1 METRDGTVITR
12 REIDAMSGQE
22 LMALV
27 RRHAKLLGER
37 SPKKP
42 QDFFCPDIQDEL
54 ALLRKLYQLDPEQ
67 FVQLVLE
74 QNKRE
79 YIAGGHWAAVL
90 LSQGGTLPEE
100 VLRIQEQK
108 MATSL
113 TKVEEHTCSNG
124 RGYEWKET
132 HEFTL
137 ALVLEPTLFW
147 EVSEKARAAWR
158 DWYDRY
164 HYQRTKCE
172 QLAAAFALRETWLGS
187 SHTDSAQILYGLGWR
202 PLDVMLAYLLGALN
216 TYHLPVDPDCA
227 IDAARRDPE
236 TAVDLMDSDR
246 YQALLKDRLH
256 PSYHVEMAR
265 AWREFL
271 YLQYSWTD
279 RTPLEK
285 GHRLKKADA
294 HCKLILERLKT
305 PDWPR
310 RGFEEDLK
318 KAGLLV
324 SEAPPDWNSPKLAKL
339 QRLTLTRAMVCHYL
353 WRAEK
358 LLAALS
364 GAPDPEVFT
373 ALVWGIYREN
383 KLETVFLLDKTGTA
397 WGENGGPFVLP
408 NDAQVG
414 LAVPAE
420 LTKKQLALWKK
431 RLKEMGSKSLIRQ
444 LSLPVQ
450 LPEWEDFEWTETKHI
465 TIYTVS
471 GKWGLDMGPL
481 IRHCRADLTDPL
493 HGFGARIWFDD
504 VWNGSEYNENDV
516 PIHGVS
522 FYRMDPLP
530 FEDYLPQ
537 RAVVPPEQLPARFVS
552 LAGAAFRQLAGLK

>member
-1 METRDGTVITR
+1 METRDGAVITR
-12 REIDAMSGQE
+12 REIDAMSDQE

-37 SPKKP
+37 FPKKR
-42 QDFFCPDIQDEL
+42 QNFFCPDIQDEP
-54 ALLRKLYQLDPEQ
+54 ALLRKLYQLDPER
-67 FVQLVLE
+67 FVRLVLE

-79 YIAGGHWAAVL
+79 YLAGGHWAAVL

-100 VLRIQEQK
+100 VLRIQERN

-132 HEFTL
+132 HEFTT

-164 HYQRTKCE
+164 YYQSTKSK
-172 QLAAAFALRETWLGS
+172 QLAEAFGLREAWLGS
-187 SHTDSAQILYGLGWR
+187 SHTDSAQVLYGLGWK
-202 PLDVMLAYLLGALN
+202 PLDVMLAYLLGVLSD
-216 TYHLPVDPDCA
+216 YYPSVDPDCA

-236 TAVDLMDSDR
+236 TAVKLMDSDQ
-246 YQALLKDRLH
+246 YKTLLKDQFH
-256 PSYHVEMAR
+256 PSYYVEMAQV
-265 AWREFL
+265 WRELL
-271 YLQYSWTD
+271 YLQYGWTD
-279 RTPLEK
+279 RAPLEK
-285 GHRLKKADA
+285 GHRLKKADT
-294 HCKLILERLKT
+294 HCKLILKRLDT
-305 PDWPR
+305 PDWLR
-310 RGFEEDLK
+310 REFEEELK
-318 KAGLLV
+318 KAGLLS
-324 SEAPPDWNSPKLAKL
+324 SETPPDWNSSKLAKL

-353 WRAEK
+353 WRAEE
-358 LLAALS
+358 LLAALT
-364 GAPDPEVFT
+364 GTPNPEIFT

-383 KLETVFLLDKTGTA
+383 KLETIFLLDKTGA
-397 WGENGGPFVLP
+397 ARGENGEPFVLP

-414 LAVPAE
+414 LIVPAE
-420 LTKKQLALWKK
+420 LTKKQLTLWKK
-431 RLKEMGSKSLIRQ
+431 RLKETGNKPLIRQ

-450 LPEWEDFEWTETKHI
+450 LPKWEDFEGTETKHI

-471 GKWGLDMGPL
+471 GKWGLNLGPL
-481 IRHCRADLTDPL
+481 SKHCRADLQDPI

-504 VWNGSEYNENDV
+504 VWNGPEYNDEDV
-516 PIHGVS
+516 PINSVS

-537 RAVVPPEQLPARFVS
+537 RAMVPPEQLPARFVS